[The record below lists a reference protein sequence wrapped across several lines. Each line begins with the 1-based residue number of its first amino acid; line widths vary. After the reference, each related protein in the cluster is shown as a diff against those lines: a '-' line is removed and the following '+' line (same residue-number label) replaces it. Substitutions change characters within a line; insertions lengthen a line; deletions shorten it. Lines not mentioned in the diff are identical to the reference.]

1 MSLAANPGTATFYVG
16 NNPGVKL
23 MLNWRNLIY
32 MLSVQLVLICVVG
45 NMAFARAESAIEA
58 TFDKRG
64 IKLESGFPDHSES
77 LWRVFNE
84 SLSKDLELGVSVSF
98 FAGAYL
104 NLDADI
110 VELNL
115 HDAISACAR
124 GEINLLPY
132 HQILPDNMDLADY
145 VWNGLQ
151 PCAVGHS
158 VWADLITYDSTLF
171 LNKPEPVSFEDF
183 FNIEDFPGKRAI
195 KKTPRAL
202 AEWSLMLDGVRRQ
215 DVYSALTGDDA
226 WSQVEIALELLDQQI
241 LWVDHDHEALELLD
255 QGHASFALVSSQ
267 NLVRRIEE
275 RKKYELPY
283 NHYEVIWS
291 EAIAHMNMLA
301 VPKKRQLPVQSGPQ
315 EKTLEFL
322 RYVMDPYRNLQLS
335 TTLGYAPVSRL
346 HTGFIDE
353 TYRAVIPIDTQL
365 DSLFWSNDKWWRE
378 AGYEIEVKFRQ
389 YLARSYLLKVAEF

>member
-1 MSLAANPGTATFYVG
+1 
-16 NNPGVKL
+16 

-145 VWNGLQ
+145 VWNG
-151 PCAVGHS
+151 
-158 VWADLITYDSTLF
+158 
-171 LNKPEPVSFEDF
+171 

-275 RKKYELPY
+275 RKKSELPY